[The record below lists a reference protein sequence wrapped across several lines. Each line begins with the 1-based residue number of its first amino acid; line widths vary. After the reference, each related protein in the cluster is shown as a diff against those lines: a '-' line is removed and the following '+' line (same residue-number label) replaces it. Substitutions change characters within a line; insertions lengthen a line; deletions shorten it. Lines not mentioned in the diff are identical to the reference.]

1 MNYLFLDLEKV
12 KINLCRV
19 PFEYCRVGLF
29 ARSKAAKRMITPDE
43 PHSIYVLP
51 EKKAAQSIIQAIA
64 EILHIHPDA
73 RLAIVS
79 PRKKL
84 TAALVQLQT
93 QFPKAKLLCKKRLS
107 KKICRFIHPESEM
120 LPENLM
126 TQADDAEHAMIHSAA
141 QRVTEAVAHVL
152 PEFSEVFTLLKT
164 SSIPPDKAWEAAIL
178 LLKKNHPKKKA
189 DLLRL
194 LTQHTDIEK
203 ADEIIK
209 KLRTKGL
216 IHIDAAENVRYRC

>member
-1 MNYLFLDLEKV
+1 MRRKPLSIRLRAKSNAPKV
-12 KINLCRV
+12 GC
-19 PFEYCRVGLF
+19 
-29 ARSKAAKRMITPDE
+29 
-43 PHSIYVLP
+43 
-51 EKKAAQSIIQAIA
+51 QSNRYPI
-64 EILHIHPDA
+64 
-73 RLAIVS
+73 
-79 PRKKL
+79 
-84 TAALVQLQT
+84 
-93 QFPKAKLLCKKRLS
+93 
-107 KKICRFIHPESEM
+107 
-120 LPENLM
+120 
-126 TQADDAEHAMIHSAA
+126 
-141 QRVTEAVAHVL
+141 RVTEAVAHVL